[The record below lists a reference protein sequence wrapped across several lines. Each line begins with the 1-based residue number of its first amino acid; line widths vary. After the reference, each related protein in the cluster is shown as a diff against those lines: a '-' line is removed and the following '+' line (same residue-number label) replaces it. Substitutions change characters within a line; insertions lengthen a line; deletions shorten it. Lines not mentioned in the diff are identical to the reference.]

1 MDTATGRSAPAR
13 PHRSPPSPSDG
24 RGGEGAA
31 AAAPSAASLA
41 DVAELGGRIAANVNR
56 VVVGKAD
63 VVERLLV
70 ALLCEGHV
78 LIEDVPGVGKTTLAR
93 AVARS
98 IGGEFRRIQFT
109 PDLLPTDVGG
119 ISYFDQKLGDFR
131 FRPGPVFAN
140 VVLADEINRATPRT
154 QSALLEAMEERT
166 VTVEGETLPLP
177 RPFLVLATENPIE
190 LEGTFPLPEAQL
202 DRFLLRLAVGYPS
215 HEDEDAI
222 LDRFRTGM
230 PLADLAPV
238 AGPADLLAAS
248 TAVREVYLRP
258 DLRHYLTAVVR
269 ATRTHAAVSLGAS
282 PRGSLALFR
291 ACQALAALRG
301 RSAILPDD
309 VKELVVPVLG
319 HRLVLA
325 PEAQLRGR
333 DVAAILTEVLAATPV
348 PVEGDV
354 GLAAPAEVTN
364 RRDLPGDEA

>member
-1 MDTATGRSAPAR
+1 VP
-13 PHRSPPSPSDG
+13 
-24 RGGEGAA
+24 
-31 AAAPSAASLA
+31 AASSHRDGALSNGVPPMSLP
-41 DVAELGGRIAANVNR
+41 DVAALGRRIADNVNR
-56 VVVGKAD
+56 VIVGKEA

-70 ALLCEGHV
+70 ALLSEGHV

-93 AVARS
+93 ALAQS

-109 PDLLPTDVGG
+109 PDLLPTDIGG
-119 ISYFDQKLGDFR
+119 ISFFDQKLGDFR

-215 HEDEDAI
+215 HDDEDAI
-222 LDRFRTGM
+222 LERFRTGT
-230 PLADLAPV
+230 PLADLRPV
-238 AGPADLLAAS
+238 AQPAELLAAAG
-248 TAVREVYLRP
+248 AVREVFVRP
-258 DLRHYLTAVVR
+258 DLRHYLTAIAR
-269 ATRTHAAVSLGAS
+269 ATREHAAVALGAS

-301 RSAILPDD
+301 RSAVLPDD
-309 VKELVVPVLG
+309 VKELAGPVLS
-319 HRLVLA
+319 HRLILA

-333 DVAAILTEVLAATPV
+333 DVAAIVAEVLAATPV
-348 PVEGDV
+348 PVEGSAGLPEGWSAEPRGV
-354 GLAAPAEVTN
+354 GAGRE
-364 RRDLPGDEA
+364 E